1 MFCTPMFPP
10 GTYISPRSRQK
21 VLQQSV
27 SHLHRHPTPLYA
39 TFHPNTGL
47 GVYVGHSQSLCVS
60 LSTTIRAQKM
70 RRPHRSGPYLGGCVS
85 TVCSNPF
92 GSGSFVC
99 PKCRHKPLRHCPP
112 YLCVAKEPA
121 PFFPRLLLLLQGLS
135 MDGYVELQLRP
146 HIRQGNNHV
155 WRSVTLLQLHLQVSY
170 KIRI

>member
-70 RRPHRSGPYLGGCVS
+70 RRPHRPGPYLGGCVS

-99 PKCRHKPLRHCPP
+99 PKCPLNVDTNPSDTALP
-112 YLCVAKEPA
+112 T
-121 PFFPRLLLLLQGLS
+121 
-135 MDGYVELQLRP
+135 
-146 HIRQGNNHV
+146 
-155 WRSVTLLQLHLQVSY
+155 SVLPKSQLHSFPDSCSAC
-170 KIRI
+170 RACPWMDMWNFS